1 LKHITGSEIDGKK
14 RFVHLKNVVNLG
26 QNLNYKQMKLL
37 VALDLSPITEII
49 LDTVKTIAK
58 KANSKVLL
66 LHVLQPDPDFVGYGV
81 GPQAERDFVAKKFQD
96 DRTLVQS
103 LAGALSNEGLTV
115 TPMVIQGN
123 TVDTILEEADKMDA
137 DMIVTGSHGYGMMY
151 KLFVGSVSKEVLR
164 RSRRPVLIVPVKN
177 ED

>member
-1 LKHITGSEIDGKK
+1 M
-14 RFVHLKNVVNLG
+14 N
-26 QNLNYKQMKLL
+26 
-37 VALDLSPITEII
+37 
-49 LDTVKTIAK
+49 
-58 KANSKVLL
+58 
-66 LHVLQPDPDFVGYGV
+66 
-81 GPQAERDFVAKKFQD
+81 
-96 DRTLVQS
+96 RTLVQS

>member
-1 LKHITGSEIDGKK
+1 LNHITGSEIDGKK

-58 KANSKVLL
+58 KANSEVLL

-96 DRTLVQS
+96 EQDPC
-103 LAGALSNEGLTV
+103 AIIG
-115 TPMVIQGN
+115 
-123 TVDTILEEADKMDA
+123 
-137 DMIVTGSHGYGMMY
+137 
-151 KLFVGSVSKEVLR
+151 
-164 RSRRPVLIVPVKN
+164 RSAFK
-177 ED
+177 